1 MKQVTNYEELI
12 CRTPVRHKIIKNKN
26 IFLRFVKRR
35 GSHAMCE
42 SCQNFLLRFTDGWL
56 RIMGHEVFLKQILEI
71 VARRLKQKLLI
82 HPQNY
87 ITSNHIPHEHYGNTG
102 NTVANDLFCSQ
113 KWNIRGLFFIF
124 CWACISLQILV
135 NNQLDALFL
144 CIYLFHLSTCFEHHS
159 AHHQEIDFY

>member
-12 CRTPVRHKIIKNKN
+12 CRTLVNHKIIKNKN

-35 GSHAMCE
+35 GSQAMCE
-42 SCQNFLLRFTDGWL
+42 SWQNFLLRFTDGWL

-87 ITSNHIPHEHYGNTG
+87 ITSHHITHEHDGNTG
-102 NTVANDLFCSQ
+102 NRVANGLFCCT
-113 KWNIRGLFFIF
+113 KWNIRGSFLYKLFTVLF
-124 CWACISLQILV
+124 SLSL
-135 NNQLDALFL
+135 LFRW
-144 CIYLFHLSTCFEHHS
+144 IYLFSKWNDSFSLDLGHRTKHPRHKVW
-159 AHHQEIDFY
+159 